1 MKKSKSK
8 KTSKRAYRILKIIW
22 FMFGGLIVLWTV
34 FWYIKSITIQDL
46 AVIATIALFA
56 SGIYMLSIYLSIT
69 ILFIAIKWAVKK
81 IRK

>member
-8 KTSKRAYRILKIIW
+8 KTSYRILKIIW
-22 FMFGGLIVLWTV
+22 FMFGVLIVLWTV